1 MLSSL
6 FRMGLSSNLEP
17 YTFQLV
23 QATKDS
29 AQKVAIDDM
38 MATFHGKRS
47 QYLEDT
53 KALAVNLCD

>member
-1 MLSSL
+1 
-6 FRMGLSSNLEP
+6 MGLSSKLEP
-17 YTFQLV
+17 YTFQLA

-29 AQKVAIDDM
+29 AQELAIDDM
-38 MATFHGKRS
+38 MATFNGKRS